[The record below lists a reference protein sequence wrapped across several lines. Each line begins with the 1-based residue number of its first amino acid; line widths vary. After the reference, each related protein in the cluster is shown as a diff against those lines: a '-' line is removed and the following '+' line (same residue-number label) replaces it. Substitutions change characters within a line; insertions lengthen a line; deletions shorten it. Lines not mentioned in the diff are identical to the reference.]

1 MAVVLAV
8 VAYAFTEIGI
18 DNDLLIIILVA
29 VLLFDLIGL
38 DEALMGEEEGEV

>member
-8 VAYAFTEIGI
+8 VAYAFSEIGI
-18 DNDLLIIILVA
+18 DNDLLVIILVA

-38 DEALMGEEEGEV
+38 EEAVEGEEG